1 MKVFL
6 AGATGAL
13 GKRLIP
19 LLVVGGHKVVGATRT
34 LSKAETLR
42 DTGVEAVVLDALNR
56 EAVLKAVT
64 ATRPDIVVHQLTA
77 LAHAELE
84 EIRRGV
90 RVDQPAADGGDR
102 LSSRRGTSCRR

>member
-19 LLVVGGHKVVGATRT
+19 LLVVTGHKVVGATRT

-77 LAHAELE
+77 LASMRSLKRFDAEFALTN
-84 EIRRGV
+84 
-90 RVDQPAADGGDR
+90 R
-102 LSSRRGTSCRR
+102 LRTEGTDYLL